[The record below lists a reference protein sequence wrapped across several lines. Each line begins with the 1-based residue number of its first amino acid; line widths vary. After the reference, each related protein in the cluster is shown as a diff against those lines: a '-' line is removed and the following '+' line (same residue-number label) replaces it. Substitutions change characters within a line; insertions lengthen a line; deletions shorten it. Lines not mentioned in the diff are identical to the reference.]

1 MRLTRQKFHV
11 PKQGAMV
18 MTNTATWKKTCTFCP
33 WHCQHNRSI
42 KGGHLENVSLRT
54 KWIPQRPHLL
64 HVRNQLDTCHP
75 PNLVMTLMTHE
86 LERLL
91 GWQVKALWIN
101 GEERRRS
108 SARDTE
114 LHCGGLSVKMTRG
127 VGAPE
132 LVEEDCTAH
141 HEG

>member
-1 MRLTRQKFHV
+1 M
-11 PKQGAMV
+11 
-18 MTNTATWKKTCTFCP
+18 
-33 WHCQHNRSI
+33 
-42 KGGHLENVSLRT
+42 SLRT
-54 KWIPQRPHLL
+54 KWFPQGPDLP

-75 PNLVMTLMTHE
+75 PNLVITDDAWAG
-86 LERLL
+86 RLL
-91 GWQVKALWIN
+91 GWLN

-132 LVEEDCTAH
+132 LVEEDCNAH